1 MVKIAGVNSIN
12 YINKNKLES
21 KISFKEGEKFS
32 AKVCSVDKST
42 GEVTLKLNNG
52 WEFKGHLKESMEF
65 MEGKVLKFQVKD
77 FTEGKLELGIV
88 HQEENKEFQDS
99 LKKILSSF
107 NLEPSKEN
115 MALLEK
121 MLRHDIP
128 LTKDNIYIIK
138 NMMDLKNKVLQS
150 SEEKDKLINLIL
162 QKYNISEDS
171 PKGEFIKTT
180 LNDFLETIKNTDDD
194 IILTLK
200 ENNIDISSKDNI
212 DSMKTINKEYGVVVK
227 DLKNILQALKGQL
240 NEVDIES
247 MEAKSDINS
256 KVVESSTNSKNII
269 DTLKINGNIID
280 TIIEDNNY
288 ISKEFDG
295 KLEDDVERLI
305 KELNLVS
312 NEDEVQVEE
321 KNSSNKTGTTVT
333 KDDTKESIREMIKEI
348 DISNKGINNLKEEK
362 TFSSSRLNELADILN
377 KDDFIKDDIIKAL
390 NLEKEFNLPSG
401 KLNKISLENINELE
415 VSKEVK
421 NLLINSLN
429 VKEEIANKITELKR
443 LIREVLS
450 FDNKLEE
457 VSSKMLSQELKSS
470 FNNIKVLNSLTDN
483 YYYLDT
489 PLKML
494 NKEYPFKLI
503 IKNNNKDKKQFDSK
517 CIKIFASVK
526 TVNMGVIDNYISIN
540 NKNMEVRIASC
551 KDFMNIINKN
561 KDTLVESLNL
571 IGYLPTIII
580 DEKKEEVNISNSSDF
595 FQDQNFSMINRL
607 I

>member
-212 DSMKTINKEYGVVVK
+212 DSIKTINKEYGVVVK

-240 NEVDIES
+240 NEVDIEA

-362 TFSSSRLNELADILN
+362 TFSSSRLNELAEILN

>member
-115 MALLEK
+115 IALLEK

-171 PKGEFIKTT
+171 QKGEFIKTT

-212 DSMKTINKEYGVVVK
+212 DSIKTINKEYGVVVK
-227 DLKNILQALKGQL
+227 DLKNILQALKSQL
-240 NEVDIES
+240 NEVDIENV
-247 MEAKSDINS
+247 EAKSDINS
-256 KVVESSTNSKNII
+256 KVMETSVNSKNII
-269 DTLKINGNIID
+269 DTLKSNGNLID
-280 TIIEDNNY
+280 TIIQDNSY

-305 KELNLVS
+305 KELNLGS

-321 KNSSNKTGTTVT
+321 KNSSNKTATTVI

-362 TFSSSRLNELADILN
+362 TFSSSRLNELAEILN

-561 KDTLVESLNL
+561 KDTLLESLNL

>member
-77 FTEGKLELGIV
+77 FTERKLELGIV

-115 MALLEK
+115 IALLEK

-138 NMMDLKNKVLQS
+138 NMMDLKDKVLQS

-171 PKGEFIKTT
+171 QKGEFIKTT

-212 DSMKTINKEYGVVVK
+212 DSIKTINKEYGVVVK
-227 DLKNILQALKGQL
+227 DLKNILQALKSQL
-240 NEVDIES
+240 NEVDIENV
-247 MEAKSDINS
+247 EAKSDINS
-256 KVVESSTNSKNII
+256 KVMETSVNSKNII
-269 DTLKINGNIID
+269 DTLKSNGNLID
-280 TIIEDNNY
+280 TIIQDNSY

-305 KELNLVS
+305 KELNLGS

-321 KNSSNKTGTTVT
+321 KNSSNKTATTVI

-362 TFSSSRLNELADILN
+362 TFSSSRLNELAEILN

-561 KDTLVESLNL
+561 KDTLLESLNL

>member
-115 MALLEK
+115 IALLEK

-212 DSMKTINKEYGVVVK
+212 DSIKTINKEYGVVVK
-227 DLKNILQALKGQL
+227 DLKNILQALKSQL
-240 NEVDIES
+240 NEVDIENV
-247 MEAKSDINS
+247 EAKSDINS
-256 KVVESSTNSKNII
+256 KVMETSVNSKNII
-269 DTLKINGNIID
+269 DTLKSNGNLID
-280 TIIEDNNY
+280 TIIQDNSY

-305 KELNLVS
+305 KELNLGS

-321 KNSSNKTGTTVT
+321 KNSSNKTATTVI

-561 KDTLVESLNL
+561 KDTLLESLNL